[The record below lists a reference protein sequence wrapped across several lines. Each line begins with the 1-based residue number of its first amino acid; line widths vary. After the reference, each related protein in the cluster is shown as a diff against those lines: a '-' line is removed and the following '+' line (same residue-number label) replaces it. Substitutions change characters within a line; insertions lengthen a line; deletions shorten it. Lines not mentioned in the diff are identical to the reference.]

1 MEILCD
7 LLRETPACNQRPIAD
22 ALQTKT
28 RSTQGGRK
36 VIKYSAIIFAVF
48 VCLASTPAIFA
59 QSNATGQAPPASAAS
74 APEVEQNINEYIDLM
89 RKDVR
94 SQKSAIMDT
103 VMQLDLD
110 QAAKFWPIYRDYD
123 TELKKLNDLRLANI
137 KEYAKSY
144 NNLTDAKA
152 EELIQNSISYQK
164 QRMELLAKYYER
176 VKEALGAVTAAR
188 FVQVE
193 QQLLLIIDLQIVSS
207 LPIAG
212 S

>member
-1 MEILCD
+1 
-7 LLRETPACNQRPIAD
+7 
-22 ALQTKT
+22 
-28 RSTQGGRK
+28 
-36 VIKYSAIIFAVF
+36 VIKYSAITYAVF
-48 VCLASTPAIFA
+48 ACLASTPGAFA
-59 QSNATGQAPPASAAS
+59 QTNANAQAPPASAAS
-74 APEVEQNINEYIDLM
+74 APEGEQNINQYIDLM

-94 SQKSAIMDT
+94 SQKFAIMDT
-103 VMQLDLD
+103 VMQLDPG

-123 TELKKLNDLRLANI
+123 AELKKINDLRVANI

-152 EELIQNSISYQK
+152 DELIQNAISYQK
-164 QRMELLAKYYER
+164 QRMELLAKYYDR
-176 VKEALGAVTAAR
+176 VKASLGAVTAAR

-193 QQLLLIIDLQIVSS
+193 QQLLLIIDLQIDSS

>member
-1 MEILCD
+1 
-7 LLRETPACNQRPIAD
+7 
-22 ALQTKT
+22 
-28 RSTQGGRK
+28 
-36 VIKYSAIIFAVF
+36 
-48 VCLASTPAIFA
+48 
-59 QSNATGQAPPASAAS
+59 
-74 APEVEQNINEYIDLM
+74 M

-103 VMQLDLD
+103 VMQLDPD

-123 TELKKLNDLRLANI
+123 AELKKLNDLRVANI
-137 KEYAKSY
+137 KEYANSY

-152 EELIQNSISYQK
+152 DELIQNAISYQK
-164 QRMELLAKYYER
+164 QRMELLARYYDR
-176 VKEALGAVTAAR
+176 VKESLGAVTAAR

-193 QQLLLIIDLQIVSS
+193 QQLLLIIDLQIDSS

>member
-1 MEILCD
+1 
-7 LLRETPACNQRPIAD
+7 
-22 ALQTKT
+22 
-28 RSTQGGRK
+28 
-36 VIKYSAIIFAVF
+36 VIKYSAITFAVF
-48 VCLASTPAIFA
+48 ACLASTPAVFA
-59 QSNATGQAPPASAAS
+59 QTNATAPAPPASAAS
-74 APEVEQNINEYIDLM
+74 APEVEQNINQYIDLM

-103 VMQLDLD
+103 VMQLDPD

-123 TELKKLNDLRLANI
+123 AELKKLNDLRVANI

-152 EELIQNSISYQK
+152 DELIQNSISYQK
-164 QRMELLAKYYER
+164 QRMDLLAKYYDR
-176 VKEALGAVTAAR
+176 VKASLGAVAAAR

-193 QQLLLIIDLQIVSS
+193 QQLLLIIDLQIDSS